1 MVSQAESQPES
12 AQQAFKLNL
21 GCGKVIRDGWVNH
34 DIMPGPGVD
43 VIYDLETCGIEP
55 FPLPDDS
62 VDEIHAAHLI
72 EHIDRLLPFMQEM
85 WRIAKNDCRFELKL
99 PFGATDMAW
108 ADPTHKRPFFIRS
121 FDYFQQP
128 FYNFA
133 DYGYRGDW
141 GTDEVTFLIPKSVA
155 GSNTAEELM
164 HRINTERNLVAE
176 MHVNLIAFKPMRP
189 TDRALM
195 TIPKVNLNIV

>member
-1 MVSQAESQPES
+1 MVSSDPTQADASPTGL
-12 AQQAFKLNL
+12 KLNL
-21 GCGKVIRDGWVNH
+21 GCGKVIRPGWVNH
-34 DIMPGPGVD
+34 DIMPGDGVD

-55 FPLPDDS
+55 FPLADDT

-72 EHIDRLLPFMQEM
+72 EHIDRVLPFMQEM
-85 WRIAKNDCRFELKL
+85 WRIARNGCVFDLRL

-108 ADPTHKRPFFIRS
+108 ADPTHKRPYYIRS

-141 GTDEVTFLIPKSVA
+141 ANDEVTFRVPRSIA
-155 GSNTAEELM
+155 GADDAPTLM
-164 HRINTERNLVAE
+164 QRINTERNLVLE
-176 MHVNLIAFKPMRP
+176 MIVKLVAVKPMRA
-189 TDRALM
+189 TDRKLM
-195 TIPKVNLNIV
+195 TLPKVNLNVF

>member
-1 MVSQAESQPES
+1 MVSQTDSQPQG
-12 AQQAFKLNL
+12 AQQALKLNL
-21 GCGKVIRDGWVNH
+21 GCGKVIRDGWINH

-62 VDEIHAAHLI
+62 VEEIHASHLI
-72 EHIDRLLPFMQEM
+72 EHIDRVLPFMQEM
-85 WRIAKNDCRFELKL
+85 WRIAKNDCRFDLKL

-108 ADPTHKRPFFIRS
+108 ADPTHKRPYFIRS

-176 MHVNLIAFKPMRP
+176 MQVNLIAFKPMRP
-189 TDRALM
+189 NDRALM

>member
-1 MVSQAESQPES
+1 VVSSEQIQPGGITGGI
-12 AQQAFKLNL
+12 KLNL
-21 GCGKVIRDGWVNH
+21 GCGKVIREGWVNH

-43 VIYDLETCGIEP
+43 LIYDLESCGIEP

-62 VDEIHAAHLI
+62 VEEIHASHLI
-72 EHIDRLLPFMQEM
+72 EHIDRVLPFMQEM
-85 WRIAKNDCRFELKL
+85 WRIAKKDCRFELRL

-155 GSNTAEELM
+155 GTNTAEELM

-176 MHVNLIAFKPMRP
+176 MVVNLVAHKPLRAN
-189 TDRALM
+189 DRALI
-195 TIPKVNLNIV
+195 TLPKVNLNLV